1 MVREVNLIS
10 YLPEFIQ
17 EYREIKHI
25 MNSEQPEIQKLEDET
40 EIIKDNQFILTC
52 DLNGITRFEKLLGI
66 TPLSDD
72 TLESRKSRVISRWND
87 MIPYTYEVLRDK
99 LNLICGE
106 GNYLMIPN
114 FNDYELEIMVSLPL
128 CGQADELDYMLSY
141 MVPANIDVIA
151 RNNMVRTMTGTVHG
165 GGTTIET
172 SNFTLQSKVNLDH
185 VLNSLMTGTGVV
197 VSNIERTIN

>member
-1 MVREVNLIS
+1 MIREVNLLS
-10 YLPEFIQ
+10 FLPEFVQ

-40 EIIKDNQFILTC
+40 EIIKNNQFILSC
-52 DLNGITRFEKLLGI
+52 DIDGIARFENLLGI
-66 TPLSDD
+66 TPKPDD
-72 TLESRKSRVISRWND
+72 TLDARKSRVITRWND
-87 MIPYTYEVLRDK
+87 SIPYTYKGLQEK
-99 LNLICGE
+99 LNVMCGE
-106 GNYLMIPN
+106 GNYLLIPS
-114 FNDYELEIMVSLPL
+114 FNEYGLEIVVSLPL
-128 CGQADELDYMLSY
+128 SGQADELDYMLSY
-141 MVPANIDVIA
+141 MIPANIVVTS

-197 VSNIERTIN
+197 VSNIERIIN

>member
-1 MVREVNLIS
+1 MIREVNLLS
-10 YLPEFIQ
+10 FLPEFVQ

-40 EIIKDNQFILTC
+40 EIIKNNQFILSC
-52 DLNGITRFEKLLGI
+52 DIDGIARFENLLGI
-66 TPLSDD
+66 TPKPDD
-72 TLESRKSRVISRWND
+72 TLDARKSRVITRWNNS
-87 MIPYTYEVLRDK
+87 IPYTYKGLKEK
-99 LNLICGE
+99 LNVMCGE
-106 GNYLMIPN
+106 GNYLLIPS
-114 FNDYELEIMVSLPL
+114 FNEYGLEIVVSLPL
-128 CGQADELDYMLSY
+128 SGQADELDYMLSY
-141 MVPANIDVIA
+141 MIPANIVVTS
-151 RNNMVRTMTGTVHG
+151 RNNMVRTMTGTIHG

>member
-1 MVREVNLIS
+1 MIREVNLLS
-10 YLPEFIQ
+10 FLPEFVQ

-40 EIIKDNQFILTC
+40 EIIKNNQFILSC
-52 DLNGITRFEKLLGI
+52 DIDGIARFENLLGI
-66 TPLSDD
+66 TPKPDD
-72 TLESRKSRVISRWND
+72 TLDARKSRAITRWND
-87 MIPYTYEVLRDK
+87 SIPYTYKGLKEK
-99 LNLICGE
+99 LNVMCGE
-106 GNYLMIPN
+106 GNYLLIPS
-114 FNDYELEIMVSLPL
+114 FNEYGLEIVVSLPL
-128 CGQADELDYMLSY
+128 SGQADELDYMLSY
-141 MVPANIDVIA
+141 MIPANIVVTS

>member
-1 MVREVNLIS
+1 MIREVNLLS
-10 YLPEFIQ
+10 FLPEFVQ
-17 EYREIKHI
+17 EYIEIKHI

-40 EIIKDNQFILTC
+40 EIIKNNQFILSC
-52 DLNGITRFEKLLGI
+52 DIDGIARFENLLGI
-66 TPLSDD
+66 TPKPDD
-72 TLESRKSRVISRWND
+72 TLDARKSRVITRWND
-87 MIPYTYEVLRDK
+87 SIPYTYKGLKEK
-99 LNLICGE
+99 LNVMCGE
-106 GNYLMIPN
+106 GNYLLIPS
-114 FNDYELEIMVSLPL
+114 FNEYGLEIVVSLPL
-128 CGQADELDYMLSY
+128 SGQADELDYMLSY
-141 MVPANIDVIA
+141 MIPANIVVTS

>member
-1 MVREVNLIS
+1 MIRDVELLKH
-10 YLPEFIQ
+10 LPLFIQ

-25 MNSEQPEIQKLEDET
+25 MNSEQPAIQKLEDET
-40 EIIKDNQFILTC
+40 EIIKNNQFILSC
-52 DLNGITRFEKLLGI
+52 DIDGIARFENLLGI
-66 TPLSDD
+66 TPKPDD
-72 TLESRKSRVISRWND
+72 TLDARKSRVITRWND
-87 MIPYTYEVLRDK
+87 SIPYTYKGLKEK
-99 LNLICGE
+99 LNVMCGE
-106 GNYLMIPN
+106 GNYLLIPS
-114 FNDYELEIMVSLPL
+114 FNEYGLEIVVSLPL
-128 CGQADELDYMLSY
+128 SGQADELDYMLSY
-141 MVPANIDVIA
+141 MIPANIVVTS

>member
-1 MVREVNLIS
+1 MVREVNLIG

-141 MVPANIDVIA
+141 MIPANIVVTS

>member
-1 MVREVNLIS
+1 MIREVNLLS
-10 YLPEFIQ
+10 FLPEFVQ

-40 EIIKDNQFILTC
+40 EIIKNNQFILSC
-52 DLNGITRFEKLLGI
+52 DIDGIARFENLLGI
-66 TPLSDD
+66 TPKPDD
-72 TLESRKSRVISRWND
+72 TLNARKSRVITRWNNS
-87 MIPYTYEVLRDK
+87 IPYTYKGLKEK
-99 LNLICGE
+99 LNVMCGE
-106 GNYLMIPN
+106 GNYLLIPS
-114 FNDYELEIMVSLPL
+114 FNEYGLEIVVSLPL
-128 CGQADELDYMLSY
+128 SGQADELDYMLSY
-141 MVPANIDVIA
+141 MIPANIVVTS
-151 RNNMVRTMTGTVHG
+151 RNNLVRTMTGTVHG

>member
-1 MVREVNLIS
+1 MIREVNLLS
-10 YLPEFIQ
+10 FLPEFVQ

-40 EIIKDNQFILTC
+40 EIIKNNQFILSC
-52 DLNGITRFEKLLGI
+52 DIDGIARFENLLGI
-66 TPLSDD
+66 TPKPDD
-72 TLESRKSRVISRWND
+72 TLDARKSRVITRWND
-87 MIPYTYEVLRDK
+87 SIPYTYKGLKEK
-99 LNLICGE
+99 LNVMCGE
-106 GNYLMIPN
+106 GNYLLIPN
-114 FNDYELEIMVSLPL
+114 FNEYGLEIVVSLPL
-128 CGQADELDYMLSY
+128 SGQADELDYMLSY
-141 MVPANIDVIA
+141 MIPANIVVTS

>member
-1 MVREVNLIS
+1 MIREVNLLS
-10 YLPEFIQ
+10 FLPEFVQ

-40 EIIKDNQFILTC
+40 ETIKNNQFILSC
-52 DLNGITRFEKLLGI
+52 DIDGIARFENLLGI
-66 TPLSDD
+66 TPKPDD
-72 TLESRKSRVISRWND
+72 TLDARKSRVITRWND
-87 MIPYTYEVLRDK
+87 SIPYTYKGLKEK
-99 LNLICGE
+99 LNVMCGE
-106 GNYLMIPN
+106 GNYLLIPS
-114 FNDYELEIMVSLPL
+114 FNEYGLEIVVSLPL
-128 CGQADELDYMLSY
+128 SGQADELDYMLSY
-141 MVPANIDVIA
+141 MIPANIVVTS

>member
-1 MVREVNLIS
+1 MIREVNLLS
-10 YLPEFIQ
+10 FLPEFVQ

-40 EIIKDNQFILTC
+40 EIIKNNQFILSC
-52 DLNGITRFEKLLGI
+52 DIDGIARFENLLGI
-66 TPLSDD
+66 TPKPDD
-72 TLESRKSRVISRWND
+72 TLDARKSRVITRWNNS
-87 MIPYTYEVLRDK
+87 IPYTYKGLKEK
-99 LNLICGE
+99 LNVMCGE
-106 GNYLMIPN
+106 GNYLLIPS
-114 FNDYELEIMVSLPL
+114 FNEYGLEIVVSLPL
-128 CGQADELDYMLSY
+128 SGQADELDYMLSY
-141 MVPANIDVIA
+141 MIPANIVVTS

>member
-1 MVREVNLIS
+1 MIREVNLLS
-10 YLPEFIQ
+10 FLPEFVQ

-40 EIIKDNQFILTC
+40 EIIKNNQFILSC
-52 DLNGITRFEKLLGI
+52 DIDGIARFENLLGI
-66 TPLSDD
+66 TPKPDD
-72 TLESRKSRVISRWND
+72 TLDARKSRVITRWND
-87 MIPYTYEVLRDK
+87 SIPYTYKGLKEK
-99 LNLICGE
+99 LNVMCGE
-106 GNYLMIPN
+106 GNYLLIPS
-114 FNDYELEIMVSLPL
+114 FNEYGLEIVVSLPL
-128 CGQADELDYMLSY
+128 SGQADELDYMLSY
-141 MVPANIDVIA
+141 MIPANIVVTS

-197 VSNIERTIN
+197 VSNINITIN

>member
-1 MVREVNLIS
+1 MIREVNLLS
-10 YLPEFIQ
+10 FLPEFVQ

-40 EIIKDNQFILTC
+40 EIIKNNQFILSC
-52 DLNGITRFEKLLGI
+52 DIDGIARFENLLGI
-66 TPLSDD
+66 TPKPDD
-72 TLESRKSRVISRWND
+72 TMDARKSRVITRWND
-87 MIPYTYEVLRDK
+87 SIPYTYKGLKEK
-99 LNLICGE
+99 LNVMCGE
-106 GNYLMIPN
+106 GNYLLIPS
-114 FNDYELEIMVSLPL
+114 FNEYGLEIVVSLPL
-128 CGQADELDYMLSY
+128 SGQADELDYMLSY
-141 MVPANIDVIA
+141 MIPANIVVTS
-151 RNNMVRTMTGTVHG
+151 RNNMVRTMTGTVNG

>member
-1 MVREVNLIS
+1 MVREVNLLG
-10 YLPEFIQ
+10 YLPPFMQ

-40 EIIKDNQFILTC
+40 EIIKNNQFILSC
-52 DLNGITRFEKLLGI
+52 DIDGIARFENLLGI
-66 TPLSDD
+66 TPKPDD
-72 TLESRKSRVISRWND
+72 TLDARKSRVITRWND
-87 MIPYTYEVLRDK
+87 SIPYTYKGLKEK
-99 LNLICGE
+99 LNVMCGE
-106 GNYLMIPN
+106 GNYLLIPS
-114 FNDYELEIMVSLPL
+114 FNEYGLEIVVSLPL
-128 CGQADELDYMLSY
+128 SGQADELDYMLSY
-141 MVPANIDVIA
+141 MIPANIVVTS

>member
-1 MVREVNLIS
+1 MIREVNILS
-10 YLPEFIQ
+10 FLPEFVQ

-40 EIIKDNQFILTC
+40 EIIKNNQFILSC
-52 DLNGITRFEKLLGI
+52 DIDGIARFENLLGI
-66 TPLSDD
+66 TPKPDD
-72 TLESRKSRVISRWND
+72 TLDARKSRVITRWND
-87 MIPYTYEVLRDK
+87 SIPYTYKGLKEK
-99 LNLICGE
+99 LNVMCGE
-106 GNYLMIPN
+106 GNYLLIPS
-114 FNDYELEIMVSLPL
+114 FNEYGLEIVVSLPL
-128 CGQADELDYMLSY
+128 SGQADELDYMLSY
-141 MVPANIDVIA
+141 MIPANIVVTS

>member
-1 MVREVNLIS
+1 MIREVNLLS
-10 YLPEFIQ
+10 FLPEFVQ

-40 EIIKDNQFILTC
+40 EIIKNNQFILSC
-52 DLNGITRFEKLLGI
+52 DIDGIARFENLLGI
-66 TPLSDD
+66 TPKPDD
-72 TLESRKSRVISRWND
+72 TLDARKSRVVTRWND
-87 MIPYTYEVLRDK
+87 SIPYTYKGLKEK
-99 LNLICGE
+99 LNVMCGE
-106 GNYLMIPN
+106 GNYLLIPS
-114 FNDYELEIMVSLPL
+114 FNEYGLEIVVSLPL
-128 CGQADELDYMLSY
+128 SGQADELDYMLSY
-141 MVPANIDVIA
+141 MIPANIVVTS
-151 RNNMVRTMTGTVHG
+151 RNNMVRTITGTVHG

>member
-1 MVREVNLIS
+1 MIREVNLLS
-10 YLPEFIQ
+10 FLPEFVQ

-40 EIIKDNQFILTC
+40 EIIKNNQFILSC
-52 DLNGITRFEKLLGI
+52 DIDGIARFENLLGI
-66 TPLSDD
+66 TPKPDD
-72 TLESRKSRVISRWND
+72 TLNARKSRVITRWNNS
-87 MIPYTYEVLRDK
+87 IPYTYKGLKEK
-99 LNLICGE
+99 LNVMCGE
-106 GNYLMIPN
+106 GNYLLIPS
-114 FNDYELEIMVSLPL
+114 FNEYGLEIVVSLPL
-128 CGQADELDYMLSY
+128 SSQADELDYMLSY
-141 MVPANIDVIA
+141 MIPANIVVTS
-151 RNNMVRTMTGTVHG
+151 RNNLVRTMTGTVHG

>member
-1 MVREVNLIS
+1 MIREVNLLS
-10 YLPEFIQ
+10 FLPEFVQ

-40 EIIKDNQFILTC
+40 EIIKNNQFILSC
-52 DLNGITRFEKLLGI
+52 DIDGIVRFENLLGI
-66 TPLSDD
+66 TPKPDD
-72 TLESRKSRVISRWND
+72 TLDARKSRVITRWND
-87 MIPYTYEVLRDK
+87 SIPYTYKGLKEK
-99 LNLICGE
+99 LNVMCGE
-106 GNYLMIPN
+106 GNYLLIPS
-114 FNDYELEIMVSLPL
+114 FNEYGLEIVVSLPL
-128 CGQADELDYMLSY
+128 SSQADELDYMLSY
-141 MVPANIDVIA
+141 MIPANIVVTS

-197 VSNIERTIN
+197 VSNIERIIN

>member
-1 MVREVNLIS
+1 MIREVNLLS
-10 YLPEFIQ
+10 FLPEFVQ

-40 EIIKDNQFILTC
+40 EIIKNNQFIFSC
-52 DLNGITRFEKLLGI
+52 DIDGIARFENLLGI
-66 TPLSDD
+66 TPKPDD
-72 TLESRKSRVISRWND
+72 TLDARKSRVITRWHD
-87 MIPYTYEVLRDK
+87 SLPYTYKGSKEK
-99 LNLICGE
+99 LNVMCGE
-106 GNYLMIPN
+106 GNYLLIPS
-114 FNDYELEIMVSLPL
+114 FNEYGLEIVVSLPL
-128 CGQADELDYMLSY
+128 SGQADELDYMLSY
-141 MVPANIDVIA
+141 MIPANIVVTS

>member
-1 MVREVNLIS
+1 MIREVNILS
-10 YLPEFIQ
+10 FHPEFVQ

-40 EIIKDNQFILTC
+40 EIIKNNQFILSC
-52 DLNGITRFEKLLGI
+52 DIDGIARFENLLGI
-66 TPLSDD
+66 TPKPDD
-72 TLESRKSRVISRWND
+72 TLDARKSRVITRWND
-87 MIPYTYEVLRDK
+87 SIPYTYKGLKEK
-99 LNLICGE
+99 LNVMCGE
-106 GNYLMIPN
+106 GNYLLIPS
-114 FNDYELEIMVSLPL
+114 FNEYGLEIVVSLPL
-128 CGQADELDYMLSY
+128 SGQADELDYMLSY
-141 MVPANIDVIA
+141 MIPANIVVTS

>member
-1 MVREVNLIS
+1 MIREVNLLS
-10 YLPEFIQ
+10 FLPEFVQ

-40 EIIKDNQFILTC
+40 EIIKNNQFILSC
-52 DLNGITRFEKLLGI
+52 DIDGIARFENLLGI
-66 TPLSDD
+66 TPKPDD
-72 TLESRKSRVISRWND
+72 TLNARKSRVITRWND
-87 MIPYTYEVLRDK
+87 SIPYTYKGLKEK
-99 LNLICGE
+99 LNVMCGE
-106 GNYLMIPN
+106 GNYLLIPS
-114 FNDYELEIMVSLPL
+114 FNEYGLEIVVSLPL
-128 CGQADELDYMLSY
+128 SGQADELDHMLSY
-141 MVPANIDVIA
+141 MIPANIVVTS

>member
-1 MVREVNLIS
+1 MIREVNLLS
-10 YLPEFIQ
+10 FLPEFVQ

-40 EIIKDNQFILTC
+40 EIIKNNQFILSC
-52 DLNGITRFEKLLGI
+52 DIDGIARFENLLAI
-66 TPLSDD
+66 TPKPDD
-72 TLESRKSRVISRWND
+72 TLDARKSRVITRWND
-87 MIPYTYEVLRDK
+87 SIPYTYKGLKEK
-99 LNLICGE
+99 LNVMCGE
-106 GNYLMIPN
+106 GNYLLIPS
-114 FNDYELEIMVSLPL
+114 FNEYGLEIVVSLPL
-128 CGQADELDYMLSY
+128 SGQADELDYMLSY
-141 MVPANIDVIA
+141 MIPANIVVTS

>member
-1 MVREVNLIS
+1 MIREVNLLS
-10 YLPEFIQ
+10 FLPEFVQ

-40 EIIKDNQFILTC
+40 EIIKNNQFILSC
-52 DLNGITRFEKLLGI
+52 DIDGIARFENLLGI
-66 TPLSDD
+66 KPKPDD
-72 TLESRKSRVISRWND
+72 SLDARKSRVITRWND
-87 MIPYTYEVLRDK
+87 SIPYTYKGLKEK
-99 LNLICGE
+99 LNVMCGE
-106 GNYLMIPN
+106 GNYLLIPS
-114 FNDYELEIMVSLPL
+114 FNEYGLEIVVSLPL
-128 CGQADELDYMLSY
+128 SGQADELDYMLSY
-141 MVPANIDVIA
+141 MIPANIVVTS

>member
-1 MVREVNLIS
+1 MIREVNLLS
-10 YLPEFIQ
+10 FLPEFVQ

-40 EIIKDNQFILTC
+40 EIIKNNQFILSC
-52 DLNGITRFEKLLGI
+52 DIDGIARFENLLGI
-66 TPLSDD
+66 TPKPDD
-72 TLESRKSRVISRWND
+72 TLNARKSRVITRWNNS
-87 MIPYTYEVLRDK
+87 IPYTYKGLKEK
-99 LNLICGE
+99 LNVMCGE
-106 GNYLMIPN
+106 GNYLLIPS
-114 FNDYELEIMVSLPL
+114 FNEYGLEIVVSLPL
-128 CGQADELDYMLSY
+128 SGQADELDYMLSY
-141 MVPANIDVIA
+141 MIPANIVVTS
-151 RNNMVRTMTGTVHG
+151 RNNMVRTMSGTVHG

>member
-1 MVREVNLIS
+1 MIREVNLLS
-10 YLPEFIQ
+10 FLPEFVQ

-40 EIIKDNQFILTC
+40 EIIKNNQFILSC
-52 DLNGITRFEKLLGI
+52 DTDGIARFENLLGI
-66 TPLSDD
+66 TPKPDD
-72 TLESRKSRVISRWND
+72 TLNARKSRAITRWND
-87 MIPYTYEVLRDK
+87 SIPYTYKGLKEK
-99 LNLICGE
+99 LNVMSGE
-106 GNYLMIPN
+106 GNYLLIPS
-114 FNDYELEIMVSLPL
+114 FNEYGLEIVVSLPL
-128 CGQADELDYMLSY
+128 SGQADELDYMLSY
-141 MVPANIDVIA
+141 MIPANIVVTS

>member
-1 MVREVNLIS
+1 MIREVNLLS
-10 YLPEFIQ
+10 FLPEFVQ
-17 EYREIKHI
+17 EYREIKHV

-40 EIIKDNQFILTC
+40 EIIKNNQFILSC
-52 DLNGITRFEKLLGI
+52 DIDGIARFENLLGI
-66 TPLSDD
+66 TPKPDD
-72 TLESRKSRVISRWND
+72 TLDARKSRVITRWND
-87 MIPYTYEVLRDK
+87 SIPYTYKGLKEK
-99 LNLICGE
+99 LNVMCGE
-106 GNYLMIPN
+106 GNYLLIAS
-114 FNDYELEIMVSLPL
+114 FNEYGLEIVVSLPL
-128 CGQADELDYMLSY
+128 SGQADELDYMLSY
-141 MVPANIDVIA
+141 MIPANIVVTS

>member
-1 MVREVNLIS
+1 MIREVNLLS
-10 YLPEFIQ
+10 FLPEFVQ

-40 EIIKDNQFILTC
+40 EIIKNNQFILSC
-52 DLNGITRFEKLLGI
+52 DIDGIARFENLLGI
-66 TPLSDD
+66 TPKPDD
-72 TLESRKSRVISRWND
+72 SLDARKSRVITRWND
-87 MIPYTYEVLRDK
+87 SIPYTYKGLKEK
-99 LNLICGE
+99 LNVMCGE
-106 GNYLMIPN
+106 GNYLLIPS
-114 FNDYELEIMVSLPL
+114 FNEYGLEIVVSLPL
-128 CGQADELDYMLSY
+128 SGQADELDYMLSY
-141 MVPANIDVIA
+141 MIPANIVVTS

>member
-1 MVREVNLIS
+1 MIREVNLLS
-10 YLPEFIQ
+10 FLPEFVQ

-40 EIIKDNQFILTC
+40 EIIKNNQFILSC
-52 DLNGITRFEKLLGI
+52 DIDGIARFENLLGI
-66 TPLSDD
+66 TPKPDD
-72 TLESRKSRVISRWND
+72 TLDARKSRVITRWND
-87 MIPYTYEVLRDK
+87 SIPYTYKGLQEK
-99 LNLICGE
+99 LNVMCGE
-106 GNYLMIPN
+106 GNYLLIPS
-114 FNDYELEIMVSLPL
+114 FNEYGLEIVVSLPL
-128 CGQADELDYMLSY
+128 SGQADELDYMLSY
-141 MVPANIDVIA
+141 MIPANIVVTS
-151 RNNMVRTMTGTVHG
+151 RNNMVRTMTGRVHG

>member
-1 MVREVNLIS
+1 MIREVNLLS
-10 YLPEFIQ
+10 FLPEFVQ

-40 EIIKDNQFILTC
+40 EIIKNNQFILSC
-52 DLNGITRFEKLLGI
+52 DIDGIARFENLLGI
-66 TPLSDD
+66 TPKPDD
-72 TLESRKSRVISRWND
+72 TLDARKSRVITRWND
-87 MIPYTYEVLRDK
+87 SIPYTYKGLQEK
-99 LNLICGE
+99 LNVMGGE
-106 GNYLMIPN
+106 GNYLLIPS
-114 FNDYELEIMVSLPL
+114 FNEYGLEIVVSLPL
-128 CGQADELDYMLSY
+128 SGQADELDYMLSY
-141 MVPANIDVIA
+141 MIPANIVVTS

-197 VSNIERTIN
+197 VSNIERIIN

>member
-1 MVREVNLIS
+1 MIREVHLLS
-10 YLPEFIQ
+10 FLPEFVQ

-40 EIIKDNQFILTC
+40 EIIKNNQFILSC
-52 DLNGITRFEKLLGI
+52 DIDGIARFENLLGI
-66 TPLSDD
+66 TPKPDD
-72 TLESRKSRVISRWND
+72 TLDARKSRVITRWND
-87 MIPYTYEVLRDK
+87 SIPYTYKGLKEK
-99 LNLICGE
+99 LNVMCGE
-106 GNYLMIPN
+106 GNYLLIPS
-114 FNDYELEIMVSLPL
+114 FNEYGLEIVVSLPL
-128 CGQADELDYMLSY
+128 SGQADELDYMLSY
-141 MVPANIDVIA
+141 MIPANIVVTS

>member
-1 MVREVNLIS
+1 MIREVNLLS
-10 YLPEFIQ
+10 FLPEFVQ

-40 EIIKDNQFILTC
+40 EIIKNNQFILSC
-52 DLNGITRFEKLLGI
+52 DIDGIERFENLLGI
-66 TPLSDD
+66 TPKPDD
-72 TLESRKSRVISRWND
+72 TLDARKSRVITRWND
-87 MIPYTYEVLRDK
+87 SIPYTYKGLKEK
-99 LNLICGE
+99 LNVMCGE
-106 GNYLMIPN
+106 GNYLLIPS
-114 FNDYELEIMVSLPL
+114 FNEYGLEIVVSLPL
-128 CGQADELDYMLSY
+128 SGQADELDYMLSY
-141 MVPANIDVIA
+141 MIPANIVVTS

>member
-1 MVREVNLIS
+1 MIREVNLLS
-10 YLPEFIQ
+10 FLPEFVQ

-40 EIIKDNQFILTC
+40 EIIKNNQFILSC
-52 DLNGITRFEKLLGI
+52 DIDGIARFENLLGI
-66 TPLSDD
+66 TPKPDD
-72 TLESRKSRVISRWND
+72 TLDARKSRVITRWND
-87 MIPYTYEVLRDK
+87 SIPYTYKGLKEK
-99 LNLICGE
+99 LNVMCGE
-106 GNYLMIPN
+106 GNYLLIPS
-114 FNDYELEIMVSLPL
+114 FNEYGLEIVVSLPL
-128 CGQADELDYMLSY
+128 SGQADELDYMLSY
-141 MVPANIDVIA
+141 MIPANIVVTS

-197 VSNIERTIN
+197 VSNIERAIN

>member
-1 MVREVNLIS
+1 MIREVNLLS
-10 YLPEFIQ
+10 FLPEFVQ

-40 EIIKDNQFILTC
+40 EIIKNNQFILSC
-52 DLNGITRFEKLLGI
+52 DIDGIARFENLLGI
-66 TPLSDD
+66 TPKPDD
-72 TLESRKSRVISRWND
+72 TLDARKSRVITRWND
-87 MIPYTYEVLRDK
+87 LIPYTYKGLKEK
-99 LNLICGE
+99 LNVMCGE
-106 GNYLMIPN
+106 GNYLLIPS
-114 FNDYELEIMVSLPL
+114 FNEYGLEIVVSLPL
-128 CGQADELDYMLSY
+128 SGQADELDYMLSY
-141 MVPANIDVIA
+141 MIPANIVVTS

>member
-1 MVREVNLIS
+1 MIREVNLLS
-10 YLPEFIQ
+10 FLPEFVQ

-40 EIIKDNQFILTC
+40 EIIKNNQFILSC
-52 DLNGITRFEKLLGI
+52 DIDGIARFENLLGI
-66 TPLSDD
+66 TPKPDD
-72 TLESRKSRVISRWND
+72 SLDARKSRVITRWND
-87 MIPYTYEVLRDK
+87 SIPYTYKGLKEK
-99 LNLICGE
+99 LNVMCGE
-106 GNYLMIPN
+106 GNYLLIPS
-114 FNDYELEIMVSLPL
+114 FNEYGLEIVVSLPL
-128 CGQADELDYMLSY
+128 SGQADELDYMLSY
-141 MVPANIDVIA
+141 MIPANIVVTS
-151 RNNMVRTMTGTVHG
+151 RNNMVRTMTGTIHG

>member
-1 MVREVNLIS
+1 MIREVNLLS
-10 YLPEFIQ
+10 FLPEFVQ

-40 EIIKDNQFILTC
+40 EIIKNNQFILSC
-52 DLNGITRFEKLLGI
+52 DIDGIARFENLLGI
-66 TPLSDD
+66 TPKPDD
-72 TLESRKSRVISRWND
+72 TLDARKSRVITRWND
-87 MIPYTYEVLRDK
+87 SIPYTYKGIKEK
-99 LNLICGE
+99 LNVMCGE
-106 GNYLMIPN
+106 GNYLLIPS
-114 FNDYELEIMVSLPL
+114 FNEYGLEIVVSLPL
-128 CGQADELDYMLSY
+128 SGQADELDYMLSY
-141 MVPANIDVIA
+141 MIPANIVVTS